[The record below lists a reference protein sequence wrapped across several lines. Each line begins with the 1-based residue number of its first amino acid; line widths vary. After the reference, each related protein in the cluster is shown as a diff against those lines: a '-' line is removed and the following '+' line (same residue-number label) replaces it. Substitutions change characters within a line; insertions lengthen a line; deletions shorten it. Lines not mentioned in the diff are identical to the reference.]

1 VLAIRTLAFPAQN
14 PVPAAVSQ
22 GEAFAGC
29 AIARILAAP
38 RLKGVENREDV
49 VAANVRFSNPKTP
62 AKPPGY
68 SYVVEATGPNR
79 LIFIAGQLGLDM
91 ENKLVGMAGDFRAQA
106 NKAIDNLKLA
116 LADAGA
122 TIKDV
127 VKINNYLVDM
137 SHIAIFREVRD
148 QHFNMASPPAST
160 TVAISQLARP
170 GALFEIEAIA
180 VLPAKAIKSA
190 KAKSAAR
197 RGKVKARRKKR

>member
-1 VLAIRTLAFPAQN
+1 M
-14 PVPAAVSQ
+14 
-22 GEAFAGC
+22 
-29 AIARILAAP
+29 
-38 RLKGVENREDV
+38 
-49 VAANVRFSNPKTP
+49 AANVRFSDPKTM

-79 LIFIAGQLGLDM
+79 LIFIAGQLGLDLD
-91 ENKLVGMAGDFRAQA
+91 NKLVGAPSDFAAQA
-106 NKAIDNLKLA
+106 DKAIDNLKLA

-137 SHIAIFREVRD
+137 SHIGLFREVRD
-148 QHFNMASPPAST
+148 RHFNMAAPPAST

-180 VLPAKAIKSA
+180 VLPAKAA
-190 KAKSAAR
+190 KPAAK
-197 RGKVKARRKKR
+197 RGKVKANRSKHK

>member
-1 VLAIRTLAFPAQN
+1 MA
-14 PVPAAVSQ
+14 S
-22 GEAFAGC
+22 
-29 AIARILAAP
+29 
-38 RLKGVENREDV
+38 
-49 VAANVRFSNPKTP
+49 NVRFSNPKTL

-91 ENKLVGMAGDFRAQA
+91 ENKLVGAPGDFRAQA
-106 NKAIDNLKLA
+106 EKAMENLELA

-122 TIKDV
+122 TLKDV

-137 SHIAIFREVRD
+137 SHISIFREVRD
-148 QHFNMASPPAST
+148 QHFNMSAPPAST

-180 VLPAKAIKSA
+180 VLPAKVA
-190 KAKSAAR
+190 KAAKLAAR
-197 RGKVKARRKKR
+197 PGGKKVKVRRRRR

>member
-1 VLAIRTLAFPAQN
+1 MA
-14 PVPAAVSQ
+14 S
-22 GEAFAGC
+22 
-29 AIARILAAP
+29 
-38 RLKGVENREDV
+38 
-49 VAANVRFSNPKTP
+49 NVRFSNPKTL

-91 ENKLVGMAGDFRAQA
+91 ENKLVE
-106 NKAIDNLKLA
+106 KAIENLELA

-122 TIKDV
+122 TLKDV

-137 SHIAIFREVRD
+137 SHISIFREVRD
-148 QHFNMASPPAST
+148 QHFNMSAPPAST

-180 VLPAKAIKSA
+180 VLPAKGAKAA
-190 KAKSAAR
+190 KAKSSVR
-197 RGKVKARRKKR
+197 RGSAKARRKKRS